1 MEKTMFALIYC
12 YEGVEDSL
20 PYTSIIAVSDDKD
33 KLIEKMTECATDDS
47 MEVDNEDEE
56 WETDRNYSVWE
67 LHPDTIKL
75 RHNKYI
81 DLYASYEIR
90 EVEVL

>member
-1 MEKTMFALIYC
+1 MGKTMFALTYC

-20 PYTSIIAVSDDKD
+20 PYSTTIAVSEDKD
-33 KLIEKMTECATDDS
+33 KLIEKMTECATDDT
-47 MEVDNEDEE
+47 MAVDNEDEE

-67 LHPDTIKL
+67 LHPDIIKL

>member
-1 MEKTMFALIYC
+1 MKKTMFTLTYC

-20 PYTSIIAVSDDKD
+20 PYASTIAVSEDKD
-33 KLIEKMTECATDDS
+33 KLIEKMTECAAEDT
-47 MEVDNEDEE
+47 MEADNEDEM
-56 WETDRNYSVWE
+56 WDTDHNYSVYE
-67 LHPDTIKL
+67 LHPHMIKL
-75 RHNKYI
+75 RHNKYT

>member
-1 MEKTMFALIYC
+1 MKKTMFTLTYC

-20 PYTSIIAVSDDKD
+20 PYASTIAVSEDKD
-33 KLIEKMTECATDDS
+33 KLIEKMTECATEDC
-47 MEVDNEDEE
+47 MAVDNEDEE
-56 WETDRNYSVWE
+56 WDTDRNYSVYE
-67 LHPDTIKL
+67 LYPHMIKL
-75 RHNKYI
+75 RHNKYT

>member
-1 MEKTMFALIYC
+1 MGKTMFALTYC

-20 PYTSIIAVSDDKD
+20 PYASTIAVSEDKD
-33 KLIEKMTECATDDS
+33 KLIEKMTECATDDT
-47 MEVDNEDEE
+47 MAVDNEDEE

-67 LHPDTIKL
+67 LHPDIIKL